1 MINTKKVA
9 NDIKSDGRY
18 DALYVE
24 VQKRLGNDNPTLQEI
39 EEFII
44 ADSYCIMEY
53 KDLNRW
59 GELSSVHVKDL
70 EIATDDSDEAKSLK
84 ETISKNLEY
93 LHHAEEYEVKSK
105 NIIYIS
111 WTAFIAVPTA
121 YIIDNIVRVSGLY
134 DELENSVYA
143 SFILV
148 LILSIWG
155 YLKVKNNHKNQ
166 HERYLQTQVETRELV
181 KVGLEKGYFT
191 FEEVYL
197 A

>member
-1 MINTKKVA
+1 MINIKKVA
-9 NDIKSDGRY
+9 NDIKSNGKY

-39 EEFII
+39 EELVIS
-44 ADSYCIMEY
+44 DSYCVMEY

-70 EIATDDSDEAKSLK
+70 EIASDDLEEVRSVKQK
-84 ETISKNLEY
+84 INQNVEY
-93 LHHAEEYEVKSK
+93 LRHGEEYEVKSK
-105 NIIYIS
+105 NTIYIA
-111 WTAFIAVPTA
+111 WTGFIALPTV
-121 YIIDNIVRVSGLY
+121 YVIDNIVRVSELY
-134 DELENSVYA
+134 DELENSVYV
-143 SFILV
+143 SFLLV
-148 LILSIWG
+148 LIASIWG